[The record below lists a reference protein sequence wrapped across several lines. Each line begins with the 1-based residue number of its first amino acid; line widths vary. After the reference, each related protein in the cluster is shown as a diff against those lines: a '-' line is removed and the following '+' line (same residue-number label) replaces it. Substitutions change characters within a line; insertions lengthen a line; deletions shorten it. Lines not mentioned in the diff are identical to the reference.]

1 MTFLLCVSFLAAQL
15 APADIAASL
24 DRAARTYDLPGAE
37 ALLAE
42 LQKLP
47 ENEVATTLLVRGHL
61 LCAELQRI
69 DFENYLES
77 DVKERRDLGK
87 RIDLHAEAGLL
98 AVEKLENSS
107 EKFRMKAD
115 LIGTRIRSNYR
126 AGKMKGDMKS
136 AVDEALRLDQGNG
149 RAMVSS
155 AKMLIFNPNAS
166 PEELREGEALLRK
179 ALEID
184 PSLEQARLL
193 QAHTLTMLGEL
204 DKAETIWG
212 LCLQAN
218 PDCAPAR
225 RALAAKG
232 TAGENG
238 APNVK

>member
-1 MTFLLCVSFLAAQL
+1 MTFLLCVTFLVAQP

-24 DRAARTYDLPGAE
+24 DTAARTYDIAGVE
-37 ALLAE
+37 ALLPGLEA
-42 LQKLP
+42 LP
-47 ENEVATTLLVRGHL
+47 ASETTNALLTRGQL

-69 DFENYLES
+69 TFEEYPES
-77 DVKERRDLGK
+77 AVKERREMGK
-87 RIDLHAEAGLL
+87 LIDAHAGAGLL
-98 AVEKLENSS
+98 AVEKMENSS
-107 EKFRMKAD
+107 EKYRMKAD

-126 AGKMKGDMKS
+126 AGKMKGEMKS
-136 AVDEALRLDQGNG
+136 AVDEALRLDPANP

-166 PEELREGEALLRK
+166 PQELREGATLLVR

-193 QAHTLTMLGEL
+193 QAHTRSLLGERE
-204 DKAETIWG
+204 KAVALWDA
-212 LCLQAN
+212 CLRTN

-225 RALAAKG
+225 RALATKDA
-232 TAGENG
+232 AGENG